1 VNAFPSDIQFRK
13 PWRRYQQRVLSEL
26 KDHLDDNHLH
36 IVAAPGSG
44 KTVLG
49 LEVVC
54 RLNQPTLIFAPNIA
68 IRDQWVERLIG
79 MFSERGR
86 EVPNWISRDIRR
98 PRFLTVSTY
107 QGLHSVYTGQAEA
120 KAAEEDEEEKRPHRA
135 KDAEASSRFPGKG
148 PLLKELKQLGIRTLV
163 LDEAHHLRNEWWRCL
178 IDVKKHL
185 GNPTIV
191 ALTATAPFDVSPFE
205 WDRYV
210 DLCGPIDTEIAVP
223 ELVLEKNLCPHQDYV
238 YVSAPLRAEREELRT
253 FRKEV
258 DEAIKALCANDAF
271 VQTMENHPCVRQP
284 KEHIEEIL
292 SDSGFYSSIAFFL
305 NHVRGAAPR
314 KLLRIIGFSPRRC
327 PKLQRQWLET
337 LLIGCLYSHAKS
349 FAGQK
354 DVLGQIGRDL
364 KRIGAIE
371 RRTVNLR
378 STPRT
383 ARLLTRSVSKL
394 KSIEEIVAL
403 ESQSLGPDLR
413 MVVLT
418 DFIRRA
424 DFPKDPADLKP
435 IKRLGVVPIFEQIRR
450 RAKDDVRLGILTG
463 TLTVVPSEAQEP
475 LKAIAAHIG
484 IDPNAIGFK
493 PLTHDERFCE
503 VTIRGADKQKIVTL
517 ITELFRQGGVTV
529 LIGTTALLGEGWDAP
544 SVNTLIL
551 ASFVGSYMLSNQMR
565 GRAIRTQEGNPSKTA
580 NIWHLLCQEEGVAEA
595 GEDMETLARR
605 FKAFVGVSFK
615 NSAIE
620 SGLGRLGLGIRP
632 GANRSDQRRDEP
644 TRPRSR
650 WTAHALGTGAGLGPR
665 GIDAGGDYDVATGT
679 AARFRFRADDPGGAV
694 AGLVLGRFGFL
705 HFDAFG
711 RTLVG
716 RDDLAG
722 TDAVT
727 GNRLGPGSG
736 RSATEVLLAA
746 LPKFFKAMWLFLRHG
761 PVASSMKQIG
771 KALLKALVEAEAIET
786 RPSRLRV
793 IAQHRDY
800 GFVTCTLKGGT
811 TRERSVF
818 LEALQELMSP
828 VDNPRYLLVRK
839 NPLGPL
845 MRKDYHAVPKVLAK
859 KKELA
864 EYFRKMWAR
873 HVGPCDLVYTRNTEG
888 RQLLLKARAQS
899 MSAAFQHRTERTR
912 AWR

>member
-79 MFSERGR
+79 MFSDRGR
-86 EVPNWISRDIRR
+86 EVPDWISRDIRR

-120 KAAEEDEEEKRPHRA
+120 KAAEEDEDEKKERPA
-135 KDAEASSRFPGKG
+135 KDKSEKASSRFPGKS
-148 PLLKELKQLGIRTLV
+148 PLLKELKQLGVRTLV

-185 GNPTIV
+185 GDPTIV

-271 VQTMENHPCVRQP
+271 VQALENHRCVRQP

-292 SDSGFYSSIAFFL
+292 SDPGFYSSIAFFL

-314 KLLRIIGFSPRRC
+314 KLLRIIGFAPRKC

-354 DVLGQIGRDL
+354 DVFGQIGRDL

-394 KSIEEIVAL
+394 KSIEEIVTL
-403 ESQSLGPDLR
+403 ESQSLETDLR

-450 RAKDDVRLGILTG
+450 HDKNDVRLGILTG
-463 TLTVVPSEAQEP
+463 TLTVVPSETQDQ
-475 LKAIAAHIG
+475 LKAIAAQIG

-493 PLTHDERFCE
+493 PLAHDERFCE

-517 ITELFRQGGVTV
+517 ITELFHQGGVTV

-544 SVNTLIL
+544 SVNALIL

-565 GRAIRTQEGNPSKTA
+565 GRAIRTQEGNPAKTA
-580 NIWHLLCQEEGVAEA
+580 NIWHLVCQEEGVAEA

-620 SGLGRLGLGIRP
+620 SGLGRLGLGNPPYDKARIDHIN
-632 GANRSDQRRDEP
+632 AVMTQQAQDRDGLR
-644 TRPRSR
+644 TRWER
-650 WTAHALGTGAGLGPR
+650 ALDSARAGLMLEEITTSQLALPR
-665 GIDAGGDYDVATGT
+665 DFVF
-679 AARFRFRADDPGGAV
+679 ARTILAV
-694 AGLVLGRFGFL
+694 LWQAWFWGVSVFSMLMRSAEHSSGE
-705 HFDAFG
+705 
-711 RTLVG
+711 RTLRG
-716 RDDLAG
+716 LMLLLAIASALA
-722 TDAVT
+722 AV
-727 GNRLGPGSG
+727 
-736 RSATEVLLAA
+736 AA

-793 IAQHRDY
+793 IAQRRDY

>member
-1 VNAFPSDIQFRK
+1 MNAFPSDIQFRK
-13 PWRRYQQRVLSEL
+13 PWRRYQQRVLGEL

-79 MFSERGR
+79 LFSERGPD
-86 EVPNWISRDIRR
+86 VPDWISRDIRQ

-107 QGLHSVYTGQAEA
+107 QGLHSVYTGQAETQ
-120 KAAEEDEEEKRPHRA
+120 AEDDEEEKKERPVRER
-135 KDAEASSRFPGKG
+135 DNVRFPGKG
-148 PLLKELKQLGIRTLV
+148 PLLKQLERLGIRTLV

-185 GNPTIV
+185 GDPTVV
-191 ALTATAPFDVSPFE
+191 ALTATAPFDVSPAE

-210 DLCGPIDTEIAVP
+210 DLCGSIDAEIAVP

-238 YVSAPLRAEREELRT
+238 FVSAPLRAEREELRA

-258 DEAIKALCANDAF
+258 DDAIKALCTNETF
-271 VQTMENHPCVRQP
+271 VQTLENHACVRQP
-284 KEHIEEIL
+284 KEHVEDIL
-292 SDSGFYSSIAFFL
+292 ADPGFYSSIAFFL
-305 NHVRGAAPR
+305 NHVRGVAPR
-314 KLLRIIGFSPRRC
+314 KLLRIIGFSPRKC
-327 PKLQRQWLET
+327 PALKKEWLEA
-337 LLIGCLYSHAKS
+337 LLTGCLYGHAKS

-354 DVLGQIGRDL
+354 DTFQQIGRSL

-378 STPRT
+378 STTRT

-394 KSIEEIVAL
+394 KSIEQIVDL
-403 ESQSLGPDLR
+403 ESESLGSDLR

-418 DFIRRA
+418 DFIRRS

-450 RAKDDVRLGILTG
+450 REGNDVRLGILTG
-463 TLTVVPSEAQEP
+463 TLTVVPLDTQDQ
-475 LKAIAAHIG
+475 LRAIAAQIG
-484 IDPNAIGFK
+484 IEPGAIGCK
-493 PLTHDERFCE
+493 PLAHDERFCE
-503 VTIRGADKQKIVTL
+503 VTLHGADRQKIVTL
-517 ITELFRQGGVTV
+517 ITELFNQGGVSL

-565 GRAIRTQEGNPSKTA
+565 GRAIRTQEGNPEKTA
-580 NIWHLLCQEEGVAEA
+580 NIWHLVCQEQSVTEP
-595 GEDMETLARR
+595 GEDLETLTRR
-605 FKAFVGVSFK
+605 FKAFVGVAFK

-620 SGLGRLGLGIRP
+620 SGLGRLGLGNP
-632 GANRSDQRRDEP
+632 PFDAQRIEHINAVMAQHARDRDGLR
-644 TRPRSR
+644 TR
-650 WTAHALGTGAGLGPR
+650 WELALNAARAGLMLEEITTSQLTLPR
-665 GIDAGGDYDVATGT
+665 DFVFTRTIL
-679 AARFRFRADDPGGAV
+679 AV
-694 AGLVLGRFGFL
+694 LWQAWFWGVSVFSLVM
-705 HFDAFG
+705 
-711 RTLVG
+711 
-716 RDDLAG
+716 
-722 TDAVT
+722 
-727 GNRLGPGSG
+727 
-736 RSATEVLLAA
+736 RSAEGSSGEKSLRGLMLLLAIASALAAIAA
-746 LPKFFKAMWLFLRHG
+746 LPKCAKALWLFLRHG
-761 PVASSMKQIG
+761 PVASSMKQVG
-771 KALLKALVEAEAIET
+771 KALLKSLVEAEAIET
-786 RPSRLRV
+786 KPSQLRV
-793 IAQHRDY
+793 IAQQRQY

-828 VDNPRYLLVRK
+828 VDNPRYILVRK

-845 MRKDYHAVPKVLAK
+845 MRRDYHAVPKVLGR

-873 HVGPCDLVYTRNTEG
+873 HVGPCELVYTRSTEG

-899 MSAAFQHRTERTR
+899 MSTAFQPRTERTR
-912 AWR
+912 AWK